1 MTKKIKEE
9 YEKYEF
15 KGFKGLPTK
24 IIYDTTKGA
33 KRKPP
38 YKYMDNIHLKEKVYK
53 GKAVKDFTAEQKRTY
68 DRLAQ
73 RKNYQNQKMKE
84 YSGITA
90 KEYKSKLNKK
100 IKDFTKTEKMN
111 YDKLSKREERFKK

>member
-1 MTKKIKEE
+1 MSKIKKE
-9 YEKYEF
+9 YESYEF

-38 YKYMDNIHLKEKVYK
+38 YKYMDNIHLKDKVYK

-73 RKNYQNQKMKE
+73 RKNYQKSKMKE

-100 IKDFTKTEKMN
+100 IKDFTKLEKTN

>member
-1 MTKKIKEE
+1 MSKIKKEYEE
-9 YEKYEF
+9 YDF

-38 YKYMDNIHLKEKVYK
+38 YKYMDNIVLKEKVFQ
-53 GKAVKDFTAEQKRTY
+53 GKKIKDFTKKEKQTY

-73 RKNYQNQKMKE
+73 RKNYQNQKAKE

-90 KEYKSKLNKK
+90 KEYKTKIGKKL
-100 IKDFTKTEKMN
+100 KDFSKTEMMN
-111 YDKLSKREERFKK
+111 YNKLSKREERFHK

>member
-1 MTKKIKEE
+1 MSKIKKE
-9 YEKYEF
+9 YESYEF

-38 YKYMDNIHLKEKVYK
+38 FKYMDNIDLKEKVYK
-53 GKAVKDFTAEQKRTY
+53 GKAIKNFTIKEKQTY

-73 RKNYQNQKMKE
+73 RKNYQNKKMKE
-84 YSGITA
+84 YSGTTA

-100 IKDFTKTEKMN
+100 IKDFTNLEKMN

>member
-1 MTKKIKEE
+1 MTKKIKEQYEE
-9 YEKYEF
+9 YDF
-15 KGFKGLPTK
+15 KGYKGVPTK
-24 IIYDTTKGA
+24 IIYDITKGA

-38 YKYMDNIHLKEKVYK
+38 YKYMDNIVLKEKVYK
-53 GKAVKDFTAEQKRTY
+53 GKAVKDFTIKEKQTY

-73 RKNYQNQKMKE
+73 RKNYQMKKAKE

-90 KEYKSKLNKK
+90 KEYKLKLNKK
-100 IKDFTKTEKMN
+100 IKDFTKTEKAQ